1 MQDGSSNVPPTG
13 DLLWRQEPRTR
24 TSWRRGGLWFLST
37 YYFSSFAVPPP
48 QESQKKNHVLINWR
62 KHRLVCE
69 KILGRLLCNLPI
81 TTYSTIKH
89 QTETKSVRKKYH
101 IMGIQKLLPK
111 NINDIFNNLEMLILP
126 KWCIPIHDTFLPTKN
141 KIHLSILWRH
151 ISMQVSIA

>member
-1 MQDGSSNVPPTG
+1 MSHVHVDVNCLYQTKKVKLSQLNAYQCCQNWLQS
-13 DLLWRQEPRTR
+13 
-24 TSWRRGGLWFLST
+24 TSLT
-37 YYFSSFAVPPP
+37 
-48 QESQKKNHVLINWR
+48 QKKNHVLINWR